1 VQLTRG
7 SEYAIRG
14 MLYLA
19 RQPRGRKV
27 MTSTIAR
34 AADVS
39 TSFLAKVLQIL
50 ARSGIVES
58 YRGTGGGFS
67 LIKPAGEI
75 TLRQIV
81 EAVEGDIAL
90 NECLVHKNACKRVGT
105 CPAHKIWK
113 EVQEQL
119 LRVLDRANLA
129 DLARDAAVLERSRKP
144 IRRGS

>member
-1 VQLTRG
+1 MQLTRG
-7 SEYAIRG
+7 GEYAIRG

-19 RQPRGRKV
+19 RQPRGKKV

-34 AADVS
+34 ASDIPD
-39 TSFLAKVLQIL
+39 SFLAKVLQIL
-50 ARSGIVES
+50 ARAGIVES

-67 LIKPAGEI
+67 LLKPVEEI

-105 CPAHKIWK
+105 CPVHKIWK
-113 EVQEQL
+113 EAQEQL

-129 DLARDAAVLERSRKP
+129 DLVRDAAALEPSRKP
-144 IRRGS
+144 TRRRA

>member
-1 VQLTRG
+1 MQLTRG
-7 SEYAIRG
+7 GEYAIRG
-14 MLYLA
+14 MINLA

-27 MTSTIAR
+27 MTGEIAR
-34 AADVS
+34 AAEVPV
-39 TSFLAKVLQIL
+39 SFLAKVLQIL

-67 LIKPAGEI
+67 LLKPAGEI
-75 TLRQIV
+75 TLRQII

-90 NECLVHKNACKRVGT
+90 NECLVHKDACKRVGT

-113 EVQEQL
+113 EAQEQL
-119 LRVLDRANLA
+119 LKVLDKANLA
-129 DLARDAAVLERSRKP
+129 DLARDAAALERSRKP

>member
-34 AADVS
+34 AAEVPA
-39 TSFLAKVLQIL
+39 SFLAKALQIL

-58 YRGTGGGFS
+58 TRGTGGGFS
-67 LIKPAGEI
+67 LLQPAGEI

-90 NECLVHKNACKRVGT
+90 NECLVHKNSCKRIGT
-105 CPAHKIWK
+105 CPAHKIWR
-113 EVQEQL
+113 EAQEQL
-119 LRVLDRANLA
+119 LRVLDKANLG
-129 DLARDAAVLERSRKP
+129 DLARDAAVPERPRKP
-144 IRRGS
+144 ARRR

>member
-1 VQLTRG
+1 
-7 SEYAIRG
+7 

-34 AADVS
+34 ASDIPD
-39 TSFLAKVLQIL
+39 SFLAKVLQIL

-58 YRGTGGGFS
+58 CRGTGGGFS
-67 LIKPAGEI
+67 LLKPPGEI

-90 NECLVHKNACKRVGT
+90 NECLVHKNACKRVGS
-105 CPAHKIWK
+105 CPTHKVWK
-113 EVQEQL
+113 EAQEKL
-119 LRVLDRANLA
+119 LQVLDRANLA
-129 DLARDAAVLERSRKP
+129 DLTRDAAVLERPRKP
-144 IRRGS
+144 ARRR

>member
-1 VQLTRG
+1 
-7 SEYAIRG
+7 

-34 AADVS
+34 ASDIPD
-39 TSFLAKVLQIL
+39 SFLAKVLQVL
-50 ARSGIVES
+50 ARAGIVES

-67 LIKPAGEI
+67 LRKPAGEI
-75 TLRQIV
+75 TLRQII

-90 NECLVHKNACKRVGT
+90 NECLVHKDACKRVRA

-113 EVQEQL
+113 EAQEQL
-119 LRVLDRANLA
+119 LQVLDKANLG
-129 DLARDAAVLERSRKP
+129 DLARDAAVLERPRKP
-144 IRRGS
+144 IRRSS

>member
-1 VQLTRG
+1 MQVTRG

-34 AADVS
+34 AAEVPA
-39 TSFLAKVLQIL
+39 SFLAKVLQIL
-50 ARSGIVES
+50 SRSGIVES

-67 LIKPAGEI
+67 LLKPAGEI

-90 NECLVHKNACKRVGT
+90 NECLMHKNACKRVGT
-105 CPAHKIWK
+105 CPTHKIWK
-113 EVQEQL
+113 EAQEQL
-119 LRVLDRANLA
+119 LRVLDKANLA
-129 DLARDAAVLERSRKP
+129 DLTRDAAVLERPRKLA
-144 IRRGS
+144 RRGS